1 MLTMKRQLRHTERQP
16 QDAEK
21 NQPPRVAG
29 INTVVCAIDSPL
41 WQRVRVV
48 TLEENV
54 RIRAAH
60 DAGQDLRIFSNG
72 MRADLLLALEFVLPP
87 FMHPPSE
94 LNYDPIRLLDHVYG
108 DFNNAR
114 NTTKKTLIDRTI
126 LNPKNKDVDAS
137 NDYAVHSF
145 PGEEMVYL
153 SADRPA
159 QDDNEDARPMDYT
172 IFFILM

>member
-1 MLTMKRQLRHTERQP
+1 M
-16 QDAEK
+16 
-21 NQPPRVAG
+21 
-29 INTVVCAIDSPL
+29 
-41 WQRVRVV
+41 
-48 TLEENV
+48 

-72 MRADLLLALEFVLPP
+72 MRADLLLAVGEGRATPPTPTVGTLHSTPPFPPPQLEFVLPP

-114 NTTKKTLIDRTI
+114 NTTKETLIDRTI

-172 IFFILM
+172 IFLS